1 MTRESVSD
9 RLTDMRQTPL
19 QQLVDL
25 KLGGNLRGFVL
36 ARRTE
41 GQDWRSIANTIS
53 QETGQSVSHESLRS
67 WFSDEAAEPAAKG
80 A

>member
-1 MTRESVSD
+1 
-9 RLTDMRQTPL
+9 MRQTPL

-25 KLGGNLRGFVL
+25 KLAGNLREFVL
-36 ARRTE
+36 ARRAE

-53 QETGQSVSHESLRS
+53 EETGQSVSHESLRS
-67 WFSDEAAEPAAKG
+67 WFSDELTEPVAKG